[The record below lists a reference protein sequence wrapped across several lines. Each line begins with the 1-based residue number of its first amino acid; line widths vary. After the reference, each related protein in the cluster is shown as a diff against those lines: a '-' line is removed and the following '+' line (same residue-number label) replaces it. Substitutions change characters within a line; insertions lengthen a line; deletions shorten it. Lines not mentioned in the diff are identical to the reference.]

1 MFQYVGSSLELVSFF
16 EKSGGTEV
24 PTTTLL
30 RTTKEVYRETQG
42 RKKTAQAAKQTEQA
56 KQEAKEAS
64 GNIKRDKKKD

>member
-42 RKKTAQAAKQTEQA
+42 RKQHKQLN
-56 KQEAKEAS
+56 KQSKQ
-64 GNIKRDKKKD
+64 NKKLKKLQET